1 MGVIIDTDVLIAIER
16 GRITLD
22 FLTLEHLGE
31 PYITAINA
39 SELLVGVH
47 RAADEAKR
55 MRRSTFV
62 EAIITRLPVLAFD
75 EAAARTHAAIQSD
88 LAAKGQML
96 DAHDLMIAAIALTH
110 GFQLLTLNVAH
121 FSKVPGL
128 VLVAISP

>member
-1 MGVIIDTDVLIAIER
+1 MGVIIDTDILIAIER
-16 GRITLD
+16 GRVKFD
-22 FLTLEHLGE
+22 FSALEHLGK
-31 PYITAINA
+31 PYITAINV

-47 RAADEAKR
+47 RADDEAKR

-62 EAIITRLPVLAFD
+62 EAIIERLPVLAFD
-75 EAAARTHAAIQSD
+75 EAAARTHAAIHSN

-110 GFQLLTLNVAH
+110 GFQLLTLNAAH

-128 VLVAISP
+128 ILAAT